1 MPVIGFLSARS
12 PDVSANLV
20 AWFQD
25 GLAGLGYAEGRN
37 VAIEYRWAEGDYERL
52 RGFAAELVQHP
63 VAVIAAISGTPTA
76 LAAKAATS
84 TVPIV
89 FANGG
94 DPIISGLVP
103 SLNRPGANI
112 TGATFLNTGIAT
124 KRLELLRDLL
134 PKARVVAFL
143 ANPNNPIVVAET
155 TSLKD
160 AAHSLGFKPLQIV
173 NVGKAGELDTAFA
186 ALVHQHAEALLIAS
200 DPLLVTSR
208 HELAARATRFAI
220 PMISADRDVT
230 EAGGLMSYGGSI
242 AEAYSQAGIYV
253 GRILNGEKPGDL
265 PVLQPTKFELVIN
278 LKTAK
283 ALGVSVPQ
291 TLLATADEVIE

>member
-186 ALVHQHAEALLIAS
+186 ALVQQHAEALLIAS